1 MTRKIEY
8 GQKSKH
14 PQKSLEQK
22 FTSKKCHDEFP
33 SLKNFQEA
41 LNDILT
47 TFETPKSICC
57 FNNNT
62 MQRYNSMQDHPG
74 FMKQMQRNALNIKTA
89 AKQVWLYFIRRT
101 TQPGYAGTI
110 TNVQIVLNAQKFL
123 LQATPKKFSYPE
135 KSRKRKFQTQK
146 YLDHPP
152 HLKSRCTPWE
162 SK

>member
-1 MTRKIEY
+1 MPSEVT
-8 GQKSKH
+8 
-14 PQKSLEQK
+14 
-22 FTSKKCHDEFP
+22 FP
-33 SLKNFQEA
+33 HLVA
-41 LNDILT
+41 ILT

-62 MQRYNSMQDHPG
+62 MQKDSSKQDHPG
-74 FMKQMQRNALNIKTA
+74 FMKQLQCNALNIKPA

-110 TNVQIVLNAQKFL
+110 TNVQIVLNTHKFL
-123 LQATPKKFSYPE
+123 LQATSKKFSFPE

-146 YLDHPP
+146 YLDRPP
-152 HLKSRCTPWE
+152 LLKSRCTPRE